1 MALRGNAFACF
12 TRYRFAYVANVRILF
27 ILSGSVKKFVFLVK
41 NDSFLV
47 RIQI

>member
-1 MALRGNAFACF
+1 MMVKSPAQKGGGRKK
-12 TRYRFAYVANVRILF
+12 V
-27 ILSGSVKKFVFLVK
+27 GSVKKFVFLVK